1 MRFTDAFRETVMS
14 KAFLVSAALAAV
26 AVAGTPVQAQKSKD
40 TMRFAVGDSIRYV
53 EGLFN
58 AGVEGFILDKVV
70 QDTLLYWD
78 TIEKKLKPQLATEWK
93 RIDDKTLEFKLRQN
107 VKFHDGSEF
116 SADDVVYTF
125 ETAID
130 PKYNFRL
137 KETRYS
143 YLKSAEKVDKY
154 TVRIH
159 VNEGSGV
166 DLINIANQPP
176 ILPAAIHSKL
186 ADKVDFGRTTI
197 GTGPYR
203 LASLKDT
210 GILLEKASTYTW
222 GGSSPVA
229 KIGRIEV
236 SAIGDKQTQMAKVL
250 IDELDMIFD
259 VDLEQAK
266 DVMEKKK
273 NYTLY
278 VSPTVN
284 FVFTNFDTA
293 NRSGYSM
300 FGDKRLRE
308 AVLSAI
314 DRDALRKVF
323 VPESMKNEPKL
334 TSMCHHWLEPCKA
347 DPGPKLPDYDP
358 ARAKR
363 LLAEAG
369 FPNGFDLE
377 ILTWAPPKQ
386 VAEAVAG
393 DLRKVGI
400 RASVNSPARNVFT
413 KLRGDGKAVMQVT
426 IWDNSGGQPDID
438 ATARYFFDDT
448 AQNYARDNE
457 LMELVNKAR
466 VELDQGKREQ
476 MYNRIFGKANE
487 ERYMSPIVQF
497 PSLIIHSK
505 DLVFEDANI
514 LYTQGFALNR
524 VSWAK

>member
-1 MRFTDAFRETVMS
+1 MN
-14 KAFLVSAALAAV
+14 KAFLVSTALATAL
-26 AVAGTPVQAQKSKD
+26 ALTGAPANNQAWAQKSKD
-40 TMRFAVGDSIRYV
+40 TLRLAVSEPIRYV

-58 AGVEGFILDKVV
+58 AGVEGFILDRMV
-70 QDTLLYWD
+70 QDNLLYWD
-78 TIEKKLKPQLATEWK
+78 TIEKKLKPQLATDWK
-93 RIDDKTLEFKLRQN
+93 RVDDKTLEFKLRQG

-143 YLKSAEKVDKY
+143 YIAGIEKVDKY
-154 TVRIH
+154 TVRLRVH
-159 VNEGSGV
+159 ESSGV

-186 ADKVDFGRTTI
+186 DDKVNFGRTTI

-210 GILLEKASTYTW
+210 GILLEKAPTYTW
-222 GGSSPVA
+222 GGSSPVG
-229 KIGRIEV
+229 KIGKIEV
-236 SAIGDKQTQMAKVL
+236 SAIADKQTQMAKVL
-250 IDELDMIFD
+250 VDELDMIFD

-266 DVMEKKK
+266 DTLTKKP
-273 NYTLY
+273 NYRMY

-293 NRSGYSM
+293 NRSGNSQ

-314 DRDALRKVF
+314 DRAALRKVF
-323 VPESMKNEPKL
+323 VPDEMKNEPTL
-334 TSMCHHWLEPCKA
+334 TSMCHHWLVPCNP
-347 DPGPKLPDYDP
+347 DPAEKLPSYDP

-377 ILTWAPPKQ
+377 ILTWAPPKA

-400 RASVNSPARNVFT
+400 RASVNAAARNVFT

-426 IWDNSGGQPDID
+426 IWDNSAGQPDID
-438 ATARYFFDDT
+438 ATARYFFGDT
-448 AQNYARDNE
+448 AQNYARDTE
-457 LMELVNKAR
+457 LMGLVDKGR
-466 VELDQGKREQ
+466 VEFDTAKREAI
-476 MYNRIFGKANE
+476 YNRIFGKANE

-497 PSLIIHSK
+497 PSLIVHSK
-505 DLVFEDANI
+505 YLVFENANI
-514 LYTQGFALNR
+514 LYTQGFALNLI
-524 VSWAK
+524 SWTK